1 MENSYHSIRVWR
13 VLRGYGLYNNPE
25 TLSKQ
30 PLCAANTA
38 VIEKI
43 QTAGEETYDEG
54 HLL

>member
-13 VLRGYGLYNNPE
+13 VLRGYGPYNNPE

-30 PLCAANTA
+30 PVCAASTP

-43 QTAGEETYDEG
+43 QTAGKETIDEG